1 MFNKKYLKVLLLAT
15 TMALFVTGC
24 SGDTDEGNNEEVE
37 QSEDLEQDT
46 DKAKEDESEKDKE
59 DADKEEVEL
68 IVYAGAGLKR
78 AMEEIKPAFEEQEN
92 VNIQYVYAGSGQL
105 LSQMETSGK
114 GDVFIVGSEA
124 TYDMAKDKGQA
135 NESTLI
141 AHHTPGLAVEKGN
154 PKGIKSLKDL
164 TQDGLRVALGDK
176 EANAVGKTA
185 VKIIEKNNLE
195 AIEDNVVATMA
206 TVNEL
211 VVAIASGEADVAIV
225 TEDSIRFNEDVEL
238 VEIPEEENIDQII
251 PAGTLTSSEHP
262 DLAQKLVD
270 FIASD
275 EGKAIFEKNGY
286 KTLK

>member
-1 MFNKKYLKVLLLAT
+1 MFDKKYLKVLLVSMS
-15 TMALFVTGC
+15 MALLATGC
-24 SGDTDEGNNEEVE
+24 SSGTEDKGNREQPEETKEVSRE
-37 QSEDLEQDT
+37 T
-46 DKAKEDESEKDKE
+46 EDEKIEDGEEKEK
-59 DADKEEVEL
+59 VEL
-68 IVYAGAGLKR
+68 LVYAGAGLKR
-78 AMEEIKPAFEEQEN
+78 AMEEIKPAFEELEN

-105 LSQMETSGK
+105 LAQIETSGK

-124 TYDMAKDKGQA
+124 TYDIAKEKGQA

-154 PKGIKSLKDL
+154 PKDIKSLEDL
-164 TQDGLRVALGDK
+164 TQDGLKVVLGDK

-185 VKIIEKNNLE
+185 MKIIEKNGLE
-195 AIEDNVVATMA
+195 AIHDNVIATMA

-211 VVAIASGEADVAIV
+211 VVAIANGEANVAIV

-251 PAGTLTSSEHP
+251 PAGTLTSSEYP
-262 DLAQKLVD
+262 DLAKKLVD
-270 FIASD
+270 FIASK

-286 KTLK
+286 KILQ